1 MKRVLV
7 GTDGSDGAAKAVA
20 AAADL
25 AKLSGARLSVI
36 TVGNDAIGGDLR
48 ELTHAEG
55 GIGAALD
62 LLLNRN
68 LLEAREIANRH
79 GMQHAETHTGWGD
92 PAELMLDTAAR
103 IGADVIV
110 VGRRGRGRLTGLLL
124 GSTSQ
129 KIVSLAPCP
138 VLVIP

>member
-1 MKRVLV
+1 MKHVLV
-7 GTDGSDGAAKAVA
+7 GTDGSDSAAKAVA

-36 TVGNDAIGGDLR
+36 TVGNDAIGRDLR

-68 LLEAREIANRH
+68 LLEARDVASRH
-79 GMQHAETHTGWGD
+79 GMQHVETHTGWGD
-92 PAELMLDTAAR
+92 PAELMLETAVR
-103 IGADVIV
+103 VGADVV

-129 KIVSLAPCP
+129 KIVSLTPCP
-138 VLVIP
+138 VLVVP